1 MPHRTQL
8 YVVVG
13 KTSQGTYKETVTS
26 LSTTSESDS
35 FYITP
40 KRCVA
45 KDSIGELQG
54 VHDYLRM
61 IVLSRQDIRYAKHKI
76 RTSFYQKHVKII
88 SDSQSV
94 LKEISQRVDQ
104 DAWNRKSHD

>member
-1 MPHRTQL
+1 M

-13 KTSQGTYKETVTS
+13 RTSQGAYKETVES
-26 LSTTSESDS
+26 LSATSESDS

-61 IVLSRQDIRYAKHKI
+61 IVLSRQDIRYAKDKI
-76 RTSFYQKHVKII
+76 RTSFYQRHMKII
-88 SDSQSV
+88 KDSQSI
-94 LKEISQRVDQ
+94 LDAITQRVDQ
-104 DAWNRKSHD
+104 DARNYRGR